1 MYYISSSL
9 SLSLRY
15 VALNTLLRTVSVDY
29 NAVQRHRTTIL
40 DCLKENDVSIRRR
53 ALELSFALINKN
65 NIRTIMKEIINFL
78 DLAEAD
84 FKSYIAT
91 NALVA
96 AEKHS
101 PSKRWHIDTVLTLL
115 IKVVALSLSL
125 SLSHSLTLSL
135 INIR

>member
-1 MYYISSSL
+1 M
-9 SLSLRY
+9 RR
-15 VALNTLLRTVSVDY
+15 V
-29 NAVQRHRTTIL
+29 L
-40 DCLKENDVSIRRR
+40 DKY
-53 ALELSFALINKN
+53 
-65 NIRTIMKEIINFL
+65 IRTIMKEIINFL

-125 SLSHSLTLSL
+125 SHSLTHSL